1 MVESYTSLH
10 NHSEYSSAVLRFSD
24 AICKIAPSVNWC
36 YDNGLR
42 GYAISDHQS
51 VAGYVELEQ
60 AALTLNKERPFQHIF
75 ANEGYLITEQE
86 EQLRVNQDIKPSYWH
101 YLTIVLDE
109 EGLHQMYE
117 LSARAWLRSY
127 TYRGLLRRPWFP
139 SDFEEIVG
147 KNPGHIISSSAC
159 FGGFL
164 PHCLLEKDYD
174 SAKKFIEW
182 NQQVFG
188 KNNFY
193 LECQPCFSDNEEQII
208 VNQRLWNLHKL
219 YEIPII
225 VTTDSHFQR
234 PEDRKIHRALL
245 LSKDGGDSREPE
257 KFYQTTYLFTPQELR
272 EILYNSSFSDTQ
284 IDTLFQ
290 TTNDIADRVQPFV
303 LKKKTRV
310 PALPVY
316 PEFQIRHIYKEYYDK
331 YPEFKRYAYSDNE
344 HEQYYFYQVEKGL
357 EEYATTHEINLD
369 EYIAQINIEMEQVTG
384 LGEIFEECM
393 SDYFITVQKLVD
405 IIWNEGDSLVGIG
418 RGSAGAY
425 LTNRLLGITGID
437 PMLPEHHEFYPWWR
451 FCSTARSDSIFDV
464 DVDIQSFQKE
474 KIIQAVKDYFGE
486 RRVCQCVAWAKLSAK
501 TALERA
507 GRGLNISP
515 DTIGYLKSLIPI
527 VRGSVYSLKDC
538 VYGNEKKG
546 RKPVPEFIK
555 EINKYPD
562 LLDVAL
568 GLEGLI
574 VSSSVHAGALN
585 ILKGDFTETG
595 SLMVSTNGAVIS
607 QYDLHHAEYCGDLKM
622 DLLSI
627 DALEMIRSCM
637 NLLLKAGKIQ
647 WQGSLRATYNR
658 YLGYDALEKES
669 SEMWALL
676 PNMSDAFQ
684 YDSRAGQMVLRKIG
698 ARNLT
703 ELSLANGLMRLAVPD
718 GEQPIDKYV
727 RYRNDINEW
736 YKDMTE
742 YGLSQEE
749 QEIFKKHLGKYSGV
763 LISQEQMMSILMAP
777 EVCNFTMKESD
788 KARKAVAKKSAEAL
802 AETEERLYRKGK
814 ECGRSQK
821 FLDYLWRVQIEMS
834 KSYSFNLIHS
844 HEYSTECL
852 QELNLYWRYPKI
864 YWNTATIIVRA
875 GTEDKR
881 ENNNISI
888 DYGKISKSIY
898 NAKENDI
905 VIAPPSINTSE
916 ETFAPNESTNS
927 ILVGLACISSINTQ
941 ISAQIINNRPYT
953 SFADF
958 YSKNA
963 YTGSLVTPSIIIMLI
978 KAGCFDE
985 FSPDR
990 VAVMKEFA
998 ELSTPKKQDL
1008 TLSNIPLAL
1017 KVGVKFPNSL
1027 IMPYNFKKYVCSKE
1041 YYYGPH
1047 PNFKSKKIYWM
1058 DNRALE
1064 FFNKYCRSR
1073 LEENKDWFIDGDK
1086 TLIIDSSLDKLF
1098 KKSTEKLKEYI
1109 NEGTCIAQYNLR
1121 LQEAKYNE
1129 LTKGNED
1136 INHWSM
1142 EAVSYY
1148 SNEHELA
1155 RVNFSKY
1162 NIAHFSSLPEEP
1174 LFEIRNMR
1182 GRSWPQY
1189 EIYAICGTVLARNDN
1204 NHILTILTPE
1214 NDVVNIKFNQE
1225 TFAFY
1230 KSQISE
1236 DIGDKSIIRDKPW
1249 FKRGELLIICGYRR
1263 GANEF
1268 VAKKYKSSVYSHLVY
1283 HIEAVNG
1290 SDIEVRG
1297 TRWGYKEE
1305 E

>member
-1 MVESYTSLH
+1 MIESYTSLH

-42 GYAISDHQS
+42 GYAISDHQT

-60 AALTLNKERPFQHIF
+60 AALALNKERPFQHIF
-75 ANEGYLITEQE
+75 ANEGYLITRKEEELREQ
-86 EQLRVNQDIKPSYWH
+86 QDIKPSYWH

-117 LSARAWLRSY
+117 LSSRAWLRSY
-127 TYRGLLRRPWFP
+127 TYRGLLRRPWYP
-139 SDFEEIVG
+139 DDFEEIVG

-159 FGGFL
+159 FTKNNEVKTKTGYKKISQIKAGEYVLSSDGNYYLINAPTSREYCGEGNELTFEKCFSSICCTSDHKFLKLERGEVFWCEAKDLKEKDICLEPIKKINYNYSTSYNTSEVTCLLSLIKSKRLNRIKETIFYSYDLFRALGYWLADGYLHYKEETGSYTVGFTINLEEFSRYKEWLIKGMREICDFEPCISVNKKNHKVDVCYNSKELAFLFKHWFGNVKAESKNLPDWLTEISPEYNKELLFGYLLGDGYFRYRSNYGGEIIANSISKALIHQIAELFLQIGLSPSYKIVEEKTDKNLTHHKKSYYINVSCGKLSKFLNKSQNFSHEELNDLLKPYTFLNSKFIQLNNHWYAKKQVKKNLKKFLKERVYCLNVNAIHNFVCNGVIVHNCIGGFL

-174 SAKKFIEW
+174 SAKKFVEW

-188 KNNFY
+188 KDNFY

-208 VNQRLWNLHKL
+208 VNQRLWDLHKL

-290 TTNDIADRVQPFV
+290 TTNDIADRIQPFT

-357 EEYATTHEINLD
+357 EEYAATHEINLD

-384 LGEIFEECM
+384 LGEIFGECM
-393 SDYFITVQKLVD
+393 SDYFVTVQKLVD

-425 LTNRLLGITGID
+425 LTDRLLGITGID

-451 FCSTARSDSIFDV
+451 FCSTARSDSIFDI
-464 DVDIQSFQKE
+464 DIDIQSFQKE

-585 ILKGDFTETG
+585 ILKSDFTETG

-647 WQGSLRATYNR
+647 WQGSLRATYNK
-658 YLGYDALEKES
+658 YLGYDALEKDS
-669 SEMWALL
+669 PEMWALL
-676 PNMSDAFQ
+676 PTMSDAFQ

-698 ARNLT
+698 AKNLT

-742 YGLSQEE
+742 YGLTQEE
-749 QEIFKKHLGKYSGV
+749 QEIFKKYLGRYSGV

-777 EVCNFTMKESD
+777 DVCNFTMKESD
-788 KARKAVAKKSAEAL
+788 KARKAVAK
-802 AETEERLYRKGK
+802 
-814 ECGRSQK
+814 
-821 FLDYLWRVQIEMS
+821 F
-834 KSYSFNLIHS
+834 
-844 HEYSTECL
+844 
-852 QELNLYWRYPKI
+852 
-864 YWNTATIIVRA
+864 
-875 GTEDKR
+875 
-881 ENNNISI
+881 
-888 DYGKISKSIY
+888 
-898 NAKENDI
+898 
-905 VIAPPSINTSE
+905 
-916 ETFAPNESTNS
+916 
-927 ILVGLACISSINTQ
+927 LAC
-941 ISAQIINNRPYT
+941 
-953 SFADF
+953 
-958 YSKNA
+958 
-963 YTGSLVTPSIIIMLI
+963 
-978 KAGCFDE
+978 
-985 FSPDR
+985 
-990 VAVMKEFA
+990 
-998 ELSTPKKQDL
+998 
-1008 TLSNIPLAL
+1008 
-1017 KVGVKFPNSL
+1017 
-1027 IMPYNFKKYVCSKE
+1027 
-1041 YYYGPH
+1041 
-1047 PNFKSKKIYWM
+1047 
-1058 DNRALE
+1058 
-1064 FFNKYCRSR
+1064 
-1073 LEENKDWFIDGDK
+1073 
-1086 TLIIDSSLDKLF
+1086 
-1098 KKSTEKLKEYI
+1098 
-1109 NEGTCIAQYNLR
+1109 
-1121 LQEAKYNE
+1121 
-1129 LTKGNED
+1129 
-1136 INHWSM
+1136 
-1142 EAVSYY
+1142 
-1148 SNEHELA
+1148 
-1155 RVNFSKY
+1155 
-1162 NIAHFSSLPEEP
+1162 
-1174 LFEIRNMR
+1174 
-1182 GRSWPQY
+1182 
-1189 EIYAICGTVLARNDN
+1189 
-1204 NHILTILTPE
+1204 
-1214 NDVVNIKFNQE
+1214 
-1225 TFAFY
+1225 
-1230 KSQISE
+1230 
-1236 DIGDKSIIRDKPW
+1236 
-1249 FKRGELLIICGYRR
+1249 
-1263 GANEF
+1263 
-1268 VAKKYKSSVYSHLVY
+1268 
-1283 HIEAVNG
+1283 
-1290 SDIEVRG
+1290 
-1297 TRWGYKEE
+1297 
-1305 E
+1305 